1 LYVGL
6 IVQKWGQS
14 HMVLSSIAAN
24 LRLIWL
30 QLAVQFL
37 MVVCVGLETTLMSC
51 ANGILFIAPPVV
63 ILMV

>member
-1 LYVGL
+1 
-6 IVQKWGQS
+6 
-14 HMVLSSIAAN
+14 MVLSSIAAN